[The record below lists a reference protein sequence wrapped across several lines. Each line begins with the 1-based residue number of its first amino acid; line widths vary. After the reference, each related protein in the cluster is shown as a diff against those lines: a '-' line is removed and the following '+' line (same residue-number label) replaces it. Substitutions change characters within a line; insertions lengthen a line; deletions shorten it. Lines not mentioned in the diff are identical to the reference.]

1 MLGVNRCL
9 AIRIPVTKTMNRIFR
24 PAIFL
29 PALALFSAAPASPQS
44 GRFDHCPRPVAPA
57 CVNNLATY
65 KTEAGKDRCAR
76 EIKRFLDMT
85 FAYRKCMNG
94 QLENE
99 IRETNRVNDMFK
111 CLMKGAK
118 ACP

>member
-1 MLGVNRCL
+1 MNAFMVADMKRS
-9 AIRIPVTKTMNRIFR
+9 IRLIYLLT
-24 PAIFL
+24 
-29 PALALFSAAPASPQS
+29 ALAVISSSPARAQS

-57 CVNNLATY
+57 CVNDMATY
-65 KTEAGKDRCAR
+65 ETVAGKDRCAN
-76 EIKRFLDMT
+76 EVKRFLDMT

-99 IRETNRVNDMFK
+99 IRETNRINDKFK
-111 CLMKGAK
+111 CQLKAGK